1 MTVLLMAGSP
11 TAPSRSQ
18 ALPGTVGQRL
28 LPRGGVPGFDPVRLS
43 QVRCSG

>member
-18 ALPGTVGQRL
+18 ALPDTESRRL
-28 LPRGGVPGFDPVRLS
+28 LSRGGMPGFDPVPFS
-43 QVRCSG
+43 QVRCSV